1 MNHDISSAFT
11 AAQLQRF
18 LSRFLSNSHYG
29 QRTHPDGRELAQV
42 GGELEAGKIE
52 AGIQLEMEYPRGGYF
67 IAAETQKRIGTRSNL
82 LTITTKL
89 QNPNE
94 QLWQC
99 H

>member
-1 MNHDISSAFT
+1 MTSVLHLLLPNFSGFYQDFC
-11 AAQLQRF
+11 Q
-18 LSRFLSNSHYG
+18 
-29 QRTHPDGRELAQV
+29 THIMARELIQMGGELAQV